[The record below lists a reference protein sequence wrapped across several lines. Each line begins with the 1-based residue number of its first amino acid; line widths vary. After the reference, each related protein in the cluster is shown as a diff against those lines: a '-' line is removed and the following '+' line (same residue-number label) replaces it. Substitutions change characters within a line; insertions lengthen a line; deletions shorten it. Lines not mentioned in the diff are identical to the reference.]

1 MPDRGSGRFLKKAT
15 QNFDYS
21 GTVVLRQAGPKLIKF
36 FAAFC
41 SQKVAFSFA
50 CLRGVVARETTNHK
64 NPEENQK

>member
-1 MPDRGSGRFLKKAT
+1 
-15 QNFDYS
+15 
-21 GTVVLRQAGPKLIKF
+21 VVLRQAGPKLIKF
-36 FAAFC
+36 FAIFC